1 MRYKINL
8 NYNRDYI
15 LMPHACIDLLIILV
29 NGTAGQ
35 QILAV
40 MILKILLIKS
50 DTGITKKLLI
60 INRIKENKFRGK

>member
-1 MRYKINL
+1 
-8 NYNRDYI
+8 
-15 LMPHACIDLLIILV
+15 MPHACIDLLIILV